1 VVFWVVMVVAVMNVS
16 LGFAAAV
23 CLARRCPRGS
33 FGATGSS
40 FSNRSLGSNV
50 LPELDSAF
58 AQAPVQSG
66 PASDAPAAP
75 VDPAD
80 VEPDEAPPPAEVI
93 QSAEIPKEPTDQG
106 AAAPPTALDPAPTDK
121 PPHAELRKSAGQ
133 GSIEDLIRH
142 VEEYDA
148 RLNALDGQLHA
159 GAASPDASVVQ
170 SCADS
175 LRKAN
180 EEYLQTQSAAY
191 QQFREACEDRN
202 DLRAVCDN
210 VDAAVE
216 AQKAEIL
223 AAAETIR
230 ALQSGQQPAE
240 SCQQVV
246 AQSARLLA
254 AADRLRDRLQE
265 ALVEAVRGGQALTA
279 GAERPPADTLTGILS
294 RSGLEAELESLRQGD
309 PQQVRQV
316 SLVMLDLDQFGLIN
330 ERYGYEVGNRILRA
344 VATLLAAEGRT
355 QCAAARFS
363 GQRFA
368 ALVPDAD
375 VRTATSLVERFRQT
389 IEACRFQYQ
398 EFTIPVTVSCGVAG
412 ARPQDPSDA
421 LFARAGNAVQEAKR
435 YGRNRT
441 FFHEGRYPS
450 PVVPSSVTIEPRTIA
465 L

>member
-1 VVFWVVMVVAVMNVS
+1 MVFWVVMVVAVMNVS

-23 CLARRCPRGS
+23 CLARHCRREGLESRDSPP
-33 FGATGSS
+33 
-40 FSNRSLGSNV
+40 SNGPFEPSDLAAMNA
-50 LPELDSAF
+50 AF
-58 AQAPVQSG
+58 AQPPVQNG
-66 PASDAPAAP
+66 PGADATADPSDA
-75 VDPAD
+75 
-80 VEPDEAPPPAEVI
+80 EPDEAQSPADAPE
-93 QSAEIPKEPTDQG
+93 SAEAPKEPVGPAAVDPS
-106 AAAPPTALDPAPTDK
+106 AAPASAPTDK
-121 PPHAELRKSAGQ
+121 PPPAEPRKSAGQ
-133 GSIEDLIRH
+133 CSIEDLIRL
-142 VEEYDA
+142 VEDYDA

-159 GAASPDASVVQ
+159 GAPSPDSNVVQ

-175 LRKAN
+175 LCKAN

-191 QQFREACEDRN
+191 HQFREAYENRD

-223 AAAETIR
+223 AAAENIR
-230 ALQSGQQPAE
+230 GLQSGQQPAE
-240 SCQQVV
+240 SYQQVA

-265 ALVEAVRGGQALTA
+265 ALVEEVRSGQALTA
-279 GAERPPADTLTGILS
+279 DAERPPADALTGILS
-294 RSGLEAELESLRQGD
+294 RSGLEAEVESVRQDD

-316 SLVMLDLDQFGLIN
+316 SLVMLDLDQFGRIN
-330 ERYGYEVGNRILRA
+330 ERYGYGVGNRILRA

-355 QCAAARFS
+355 RCAAARFS

-375 VRTATSLVERFRQT
+375 VRAATSLVERIRQT

-412 ARPQDPSDA
+412 ARPHDTSEA

-450 PVVPSSVTIEPRTIA
+450 PVVPSSVTIEPRSIA